1 MSTLATLSLADF
13 VSWIG
18 NTGTGL
24 VIVLVAVRWYV
35 MHSVEPRLKSE
46 AEHAGKLGAEKEL
59 EAYRGETAKL
69 VETHKADLAAQADAV
84 KARFQKQLTDYAIYV
99 QRRHDAVRQ
108 LYTAVVMAK
117 AQAYGIGD
125 LHAEEKDHM
134 RRAVLHARD
143 AVHTLAGAYQM
154 TVLYLPD
161 DVHEQF
167 LSVQEAFVEV
177 LKLREADSLSL
188 EVRPALNV
196 LSFKINVLASVC
208 RAELKSSVD

>member
-1 MSTLATLSLADF
+1 LAA
-13 VSWIG
+13 
-18 NTGTGL
+18 
-24 VIVLVAVRWYV
+24 VAWYWK
-35 MHSVEPRLKSE
+35 SYVEPRVKSAAE
-46 AEHAGKLGAEKEL
+46 AAGKLSAEKEL
-59 EAYRGETAKL
+59 EAHRGETAKL

-125 LHAEEKDHM
+125 LHPEEKDHM
-134 RRAVLHARD
+134 RRAALHARD
-143 AVHTLAGAYQM
+143 AVHALAGAYQM